1 MQEVIDN
8 FVHFLEA
15 EKNASRYTIR
25 NYTTDLR
32 DFFRFLSSKGIIS
45 LEHTDK
51 YMIRGYMAY
60 LLKEGIVK
68 NSIARK
74 MSAIRT
80 FYRYLIR
87 EEIVKTNPIATIVS
101 PKLDRRLPAFLT
113 ITEVERLLD
122 MPDTAKPQG
131 QRDRALLELLYASGM
146 RVSEIVSLDINQINL
161 ETREIRVIGKGSK
174 ERLVLMG
181 IPAATA
187 LVTYLNNGRRKLL
200 GEKLS
205 QAVFINRYGTRIPPR
220 RVQKILDSCAMK
232 AKFNKRIYPHL
243 LRHTFAT
250 HLLDGNADL
259 RVVQEL
265 LGHASLSTTQV
276 YTHVSKAQAKKVY
289 EAAHPMAKEQ
299 ANIR

>member
-32 DFFRFLSSKGIIS
+32 DYFRFLSRKGIVS
-45 LEHTDK
+45 LEHADK
-51 YMIRGYMAY
+51 YMIRSYMAY

-80 FYRYLIR
+80 FYKYLIR
-87 EEIVKTNPIATIVS
+87 EEIIKTNPIATIVS

-113 ITEVERLLD
+113 LRETERLLD
-122 MPDTAKPQG
+122 MPDTTKPQG
-131 QRDRALLELLYASGM
+131 QRDRALLDLLYASGL
-146 RVSEIVSLDINQINL
+146 RVSELVSLDIDQINL

-181 IPAATA
+181 IPAVTA
-187 LVTYLNNGRRKLL
+187 LVTYYNNGRRKLL
-200 GEKLS
+200 GKIINK
-205 QAVFINRYGTRIPPR
+205 AVFVNRYGNRIPSR
-220 RVQKILDSCAMK
+220 RVQKILDSYALK
-232 AKFNKRIYPHL
+232 AEFNKRIYPHL

-276 YTHVSKAQAKKVY
+276 YTHVSKSQAKKVY

-299 ANIR
+299 ANIK